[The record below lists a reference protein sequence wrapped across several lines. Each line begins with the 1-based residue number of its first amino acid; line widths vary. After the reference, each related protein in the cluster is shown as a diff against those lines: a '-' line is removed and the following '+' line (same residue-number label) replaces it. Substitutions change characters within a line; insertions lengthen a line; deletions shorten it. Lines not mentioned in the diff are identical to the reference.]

1 MTRENLYYVYML
13 RCADDTIYTGI
24 TTDLERRVRVHNDG
38 KGAKYTRTRTPVE
51 LVYSEPFE
59 SKSEALKREWQIK
72 KLSRSEKLQMF

>member
-1 MTRENLYYVYML
+1 MTRENPYYVYML

>member
-72 KLSRSEKLQMF
+72 KLSRSDKLQMF